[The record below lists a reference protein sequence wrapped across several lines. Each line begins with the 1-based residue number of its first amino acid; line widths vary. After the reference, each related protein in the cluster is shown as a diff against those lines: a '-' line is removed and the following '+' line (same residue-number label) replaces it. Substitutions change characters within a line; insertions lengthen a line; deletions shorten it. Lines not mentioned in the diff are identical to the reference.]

1 MPWYQLNDANDPR
14 LDELARQY
22 NLHPLHI
29 EDARTEDESVKV
41 DTAPHYTFAVFK
53 PVRLEPDPDNPSEQ
67 MPAFSPIDIFA
78 GKNFLITISDPT
90 CPTTQQALDRARR
103 DGDDEHPGKLL
114 YLILDTIVDLYFPAI
129 DHFDDRIDQLE
140 DKVFDDPSPEIL
152 QSVFAIKR
160 ELIDLRRVLVNTRD
174 ASLHLQRDPNTII
187 DTDHQPYVR
196 DTYDHI
202 ARLLDSVETQRDLL
216 NNTLDIYLSS
226 VANRTNEVM
235 KVLTVLGT
243 IAIPALAISGI
254 YGMNLKGPSLR
265 RLSPRSPMG
274 GRHYRPRHRGPSLCP
289 PQTKVALTHTP
300 PDYCSGRKV
309 PASGRDLDQNITSIT
324 YQSTPSTGTSAFGTV
339 VSPSIC
345 RRFTSIVVVIE
356 VNGMS

>member
-1 MPWYQLNDANDPR
+1 MP
-14 LDELARQY
+14 
-22 NLHPLHI
+22 
-29 EDARTEDESVKV
+29 
-41 DTAPHYTFAVFK
+41 VFT
-53 PVRLEPDPDNPSEQ
+53 
-67 MPAFSPIDIFA
+67 PIDIFA
-78 GKNFLITISDPT
+78 GKDFLITISDPT

-140 DKVFDDPSPEIL
+140 DQVFNNPSPEIL
-152 QSVFAIKR
+152 QSIFAIKR

-174 ASLHLQRDPNTII
+174 ASLHLQRDPGTII
-187 DTDHQPYVR
+187 DADHQPYVR

-254 YGMNLKGPSLR
+254 YGMNLKGLPFQDSPYGAEWVGGITILATVLLLYALR
-265 RLSPRSPMG
+265 KLKW
-274 GRHYRPRHRGPSLCP
+274 L
-289 PQTKVALTHTP
+289 
-300 PDYCSGRKV
+300 
-309 PASGRDLDQNITSIT
+309 
-324 YQSTPSTGTSAFGTV
+324 
-339 VSPSIC
+339 
-345 RRFTSIVVVIE
+345 
-356 VNGMS
+356 

>member
-1 MPWYQLNDANDPR
+1 MPWYQLDDAKDPK
-14 LDELARQY
+14 LDELANRY

-29 EDARTEDESVKV
+29 EDARSADESVKV

-53 PVRLEPDPDNPSEQ
+53 PVRLEPDSDNPGEK
-67 MPAFSPIDIFA
+67 MPVFSPIDIFA
-78 GKNFLITISDPT
+78 GKDFLITISDPA

-129 DHFDDRIDQLE
+129 DHFDDRIDDLE
-140 DKVFDDPSPEIL
+140 DKVFDNPSPEIL
-152 QSVFAIKR
+152 QSIFAIKR

-187 DTDHQPYVR
+187 DADHQPYVR

-202 ARLLDSVETQRDLL
+202 ARLLDSIETQRDLL

-243 IAIPALAISGI
+243 IAIPAIAISGI
-254 YGMNLKGPSLR
+254 YGMNLKGLPFQDSPYGAEWVGGMTILSTILLLYLLR
-265 RLSPRSPMG
+265 KLKW
-274 GRHYRPRHRGPSLCP
+274 L
-289 PQTKVALTHTP
+289 
-300 PDYCSGRKV
+300 
-309 PASGRDLDQNITSIT
+309 
-324 YQSTPSTGTSAFGTV
+324 
-339 VSPSIC
+339 
-345 RRFTSIVVVIE
+345 
-356 VNGMS
+356 

>member
-1 MPWYQLNDANDPR
+1 MPWYQLDDANDPK
-14 LDELARQY
+14 LDELAKQY

-29 EDARTEDESVKV
+29 EDARSADESVKV

-53 PVRLEPDPDNPSEQ
+53 PVRLEPDPDNSGEQ
-67 MPAFSPIDIFA
+67 MPVFSPIDIFA
-78 GKNFLITISDPT
+78 GKDFLITISDPA

-140 DKVFDDPSPEIL
+140 DRVFDNPTPEIL
-152 QSVFAIKR
+152 QSIFAIKR

-187 DTDHQPYVR
+187 DADHQPYVR

-226 VANRTNEVM
+226 VANRTNEVV

-243 IAIPALAISGI
+243 IAIPALVISGI
-254 YGMNLKGPSLR
+254 YGMNLKGLPFQD
-265 RLSPRSPMG
+265 SPHGAEWAG
-274 GRHYRPRHRGPSLCP
+274 GITILA
-289 PQTKVALTHTP
+289 TVALL
-300 PDYCSGRKV
+300 YLLRKL
-309 PASGRDLDQNITSIT
+309 RWL
-324 YQSTPSTGTSAFGTV
+324 
-339 VSPSIC
+339 
-345 RRFTSIVVVIE
+345 
-356 VNGMS
+356 